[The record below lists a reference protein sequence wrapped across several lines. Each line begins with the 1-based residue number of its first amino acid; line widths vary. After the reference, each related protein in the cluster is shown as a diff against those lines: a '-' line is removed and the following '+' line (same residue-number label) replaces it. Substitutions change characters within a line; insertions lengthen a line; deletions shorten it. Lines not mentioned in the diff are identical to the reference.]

1 MKKSLLIIASAILS
15 ISAFG
20 QGLENIIVEK
30 YYISDANDA
39 TVNGTGGVLPV
50 GSVTYRVYVDMLP
63 DYKMQAVYGVPA
75 PNFHELRIATTTLFF
90 NNEDR
95 GAISPTYTKSQ
106 AKNNTVMLDSWIS
119 VGAACAGNFG
129 VLKSDD
135 DGLLTNTNNDGV
147 LQNNNSAA
155 GIPLT
160 QQDGMVTGTPQTVTS
175 LGIDAQLAMF
185 DNINDGTNGP
195 VFSTSDGSWAALS
208 GATGANPSTNM
219 VLIGQFTTNGVFSF
233 ELNIQLGT
241 PSGGIERYVSSNP
254 TGVETE
260 FPGLMYTSDVPNS
273 IKYQTE
279 STQLFSVYPNPA
291 NELIS
296 IETAAMG
303 NSLKRY
309 SIYNM
314 RGQIVSVRTSTGFNS
329 QNIEQFDIRE
339 LPKGIYI
346 VELIADGKRST
357 QKFTK
362 N

>member
-39 TVNGTGGVLPV
+39 SVNDVGGVLPV

-63 DYKMQAVYGVPA
+63 DYKMQAVFGIPG
-75 PNFHELRIATTTLFF
+75 HELRISTTTFFF

-95 GAISPTYTKSQ
+95 GAIAPTYTKNQ

-135 DGLLTNTNNDGV
+135 DGVANNTNNDGV
-147 LQNNNSAA
+147 LQNNNSDA

-160 QQDGMVTGTPQTVTS
+160 LQDGLLLGTTQPVTT
-175 LGIDAQLAMF
+175 LGIDAQLAIF
-185 DNINDGTNGP
+185 DNSNDIANGS
-195 VFSTSDGSWAALS
+195 VFSTSDGAWSALN
-208 GATGANPSTNM
+208 GATGPNPATNR
-219 VLIGQFTTNGVFSF
+219 VLIGQFTTDGVFSF
-233 ELNIQLGT
+233 ELNVQLGT
-241 PSGGIERYVSSNP
+241 PSGGVERYVSSNP
-254 TGVETE
+254 VDVEIE
-260 FPGLMYTSDVPNS
+260 FAGLNYTSDIPNN
-273 IKYQTE
+273 IKYQSE
-279 STQLFSVYPNPA
+279 AAPLFSVYPNPA
-291 NELIS
+291 NEVIS
-296 IETAAMG
+296 FETSEMG
-303 NSLKRY
+303 NTLKRY

-314 RGQIVSVRTSTGFNS
+314 RGQLVSARTSSGFNS
-329 QNIEQFDIRE
+329 QNIEQFDIKE
-339 LPKGIYI
+339 LPKGVYI

>member
-39 TVNGTGGVLPV
+39 TVNDVGGVLPI

-95 GAISPTYTKSQ
+95 GAISPTYTKIQ

-219 VLIGQFTTNGVFSF
+219 VLIGQFTTDGVFSF

-254 TGVETE
+254 TGVEIE
-260 FPGLMYTSDVPNS
+260 FPALMYTSDVPNS

-279 STQLFSVYPNPA
+279 STQIFSVYPNPA

-296 IETAAMG
+296 IETAEMG

-314 RGQIVSVRTSTGFNS
+314 RGQVVSVRTSNGFNS

-339 LPKGIYI
+339 LPKGVYI

>member
-39 TVNGTGGVLPV
+39 TVNDVGGVLPI

-95 GAISPTYTKSQ
+95 GAISPTYTKIQ

-219 VLIGQFTTNGVFSF
+219 VLIGQFTTDGVFSF

-254 TGVETE
+254 TGVEIE
-260 FPGLMYTSDVPNS
+260 FPALMYTSDVPNS

-279 STQLFSVYPNPA
+279 STQIFSVYPNPA

-296 IETAAMG
+296 IETAEMG

-314 RGQIVSVRTSTGFNS
+314 RGQVVSVRTSTGFNS

-339 LPKGIYI
+339 LPKGVYI

>member
-39 TVNGTGGVLPV
+39 TVNDVGGVLPV

-63 DYKMQAVYGVPA
+63 DYKMQAVFGIPG
-75 PNFHELRIATTTLFF
+75 HELRIATTTLFF

-95 GAISPTYTKSQ
+95 GAISPTYTKNQ

-135 DGLLTNTNNDGV
+135 DGVANNTNNDGV
-147 LQNNNSAA
+147 LQNNNIDA

-160 QQDGMVTGTPQTVTS
+160 LQDGMVTGTPQTLTS
-175 LGIDAQLAMF
+175 LGIDAQLTMF

-208 GATGANPSTNM
+208 GATGPNPATNM
-219 VLIGQFTTNGVFSF
+219 VLIGQFTTDGVFSF

-241 PSGGIERYVSSNP
+241 PSGGVERYVAVNP
-254 TGVETE
+254 INTE
-260 FPGLMYTSDVPNS
+260 ILFPALTYTSDVPNS
-273 IKYQTE
+273 VKYQ
-279 STQLFSVYPNPA
+279 SQPTQLFSVYPNPA
-291 NELIS
+291 NEVIS
-296 IETAAMG
+296 IETSEMG

-309 SIYNM
+309 TIYNL
-314 RGQIVSVRTSTGFNS
+314 RGQVVSIRTSSGFNS
-329 QNIEQFDIRE
+329 QNIEQLDVRE
-339 LPKGIYI
+339 LPKGVYI
-346 VELIADGKRST
+346 IELIADGKRSS

>member
-39 TVNGTGGVLPV
+39 TANDLGGGVLPV

-63 DYKMQAVYGVPA
+63 DYKLQAVYGVPG
-75 PNFHELRIATTTLFF
+75 HELRIATTTLFF

-95 GAISPTYTKSQ
+95 GAIAPTYTKTQ

-135 DGLLTNTNNDGV
+135 DGIANNTNNDGV
-147 LQNNNSAA
+147 LQSTNSDA

-160 QQDGMVTGTPQTVTS
+160 LQDGMIIGTPQTVTT
-175 LGIDAQLAMF
+175 LGIDAQLAIF
-185 DNINDGTNGP
+185 DNTNDVANGP
-195 VFSTSDGSWAALS
+195 VFSTSDGVWSALNGAS
-208 GATGANPSTNM
+208 GPNPLTNR
-219 VLIGQFTTNGVFSF
+219 VLIGQFTTDGVLSF

-241 PSGGIERYVSSNP
+241 PSGGVERFVASNP
-254 TGVETE
+254 IDTE
-260 FPGLMYTSDVPNS
+260 IEYAGLNYASDVPNN
-273 IKYQTE
+273 IKYQSQ
-279 STQLFSVYPNPA
+279 STQLFSLYPNPA
-291 NELIS
+291 NDVIS
-296 IETAAMG
+296 IETPEIG
-303 NSLKRY
+303 NSVKRY
-309 SIYNM
+309 TIINM
-314 RGQIVSVRTSTGFNS
+314 LGQVVFVRTNSGFNS
-329 QNIEQFDIRE
+329 SNVEQFDINE
-339 LPKGIYI
+339 LPKGVYI
-346 VELIADGKRST
+346 VELFADGKRSA

>member
-39 TVNGTGGVLPV
+39 TVNDVGGVLPV

-63 DYKMQAVYGVPA
+63 DYKMQAVFGIPG
-75 PNFHELRIATTTLFF
+75 HELRIATTTLFF

-95 GAISPTYTKSQ
+95 GAISPTYTKNQ

-135 DGLLTNTNNDGV
+135 DGVANNTNNDGV
-147 LQNNNSAA
+147 LQNNNIDA

-160 QQDGMVTGTPQTVTS
+160 LQDGMVTGTPQTVTS
-175 LGIDAQLAMF
+175 LGIDAQLTMF

-208 GATGANPSTNM
+208 GATGPNPATNM
-219 VLIGQFTTNGVFSF
+219 VLIGQFTTDGVFSF

-241 PSGGIERYVSSNP
+241 PSGGVERYVAINP
-254 TGVETE
+254 IGSEIV
-260 FPGLMYTSDVPNS
+260 FSGLTYTSDVPNS
-273 IKYQTE
+273 IKYQTQP
-279 STQLFSVYPNPA
+279 TQLFSVYPNPA
-291 NELIS
+291 NEVIS
-296 IETAAMG
+296 IETSEMG

-309 SIYNM
+309 TIYNM
-314 RGQIVSVRTSTGFNS
+314 RGQVVSVRTNSGFNS
-329 QNIEQFDIRE
+329 QNIEQLDIRE
-339 LPKGIYI
+339 LPKGVYI
-346 VELIADGKRST
+346 IELVADGKRSS